1 MFRSGLAQR
10 IVIAFIVLTL
20 VVAGSFAV
28 GIVATIHLV
37 EEQLLSDDLGGDL
50 DSLLKMD
57 TMEEWRNKPQI
68 NQLFFFSD
76 GPAEFALPPDLAEL
90 DEGFHEV
97 FRGEDSY
104 HAMVRMIEGR
114 HYVLLQDQSDFERR
128 EEIVYA
134 VVIVGFLLSLV
145 SAGLL
150 GWLLARRVLAP
161 VIQLAR
167 QVRHRDQLLTRA
179 PPLAADYAPDEV
191 GQLAAAFDETL
202 FQLREALKRERL
214 FTSDVSHELR
224 TPLMVLA
231 SSCELLQENPALD
244 ERCRRP
250 VQRIARASKDM
261 RDLVETFL
269 QLARTESGQTSAPQS
284 TLKAVADE
292 LVAHWRE
299 PIEAKGLV
307 LEYLEETT
315 PQEHYYNAPFLRA
328 VLGNLLRNAWHYSE
342 GGCIR
347 LTLSAWRFSVED
359 NGAGIPDTLR
369 ETLFEPFVRGE
380 PNRGDGLG
388 LGLSLVK
395 RICAHEHWSIHLWPV
410 EPHGC
415 RFEVNLRPSEPL
427 SQGPV

>member
-10 IVIAFIVLTL
+10 IVVAFVLLTL

-28 GIVATIHLV
+28 GIVVTIHVV
-37 EEQLLSDDLGGDL
+37 EERLLSDDLGGDL
-50 DSLLKMD
+50 EALLKMD
-57 TMEEWRNKPQI
+57 TIDEWRNKPQS
-68 NQLFFFSD
+68 NQLFYFTD
-76 GPAEFALPPDLAEL
+76 GPAEFALPEDLANL
-90 DEGFHEV
+90 SEGFHEIHL
-97 FRGEDSY
+97 EDASY
-104 HAMVRMIEGR
+104 HAMVGVVEGR
-114 HYVLLQDQSDFERR
+114 RYVLLQDQTDFERR
-128 EEIVYA
+128 EQFVYA
-134 VVIVGFLLSLV
+134 IVMVGFVISLI

-161 VIQLAR
+161 VIQLAH
-167 QVRHRDQLLTRA
+167 QVRHRDQQLTLA
-179 PPLAADYAPDEV
+179 PPLAPDYAPDEV

-202 FQLREALKRERL
+202 MQLREALKRERL

-231 SSCELLQENPALD
+231 SSCELLQENPTLD
-244 ERCRRP
+244 TRSQRQ
-250 VQRIARASKDM
+250 VQRMGRATRDM

-269 QLARTESGQTSAPQS
+269 QLARAESGQISAPVA
-284 TLKAVADE
+284 TLTSVADE

-299 PIEAKGLV
+299 PIETKGLV
-307 LEYLEETT
+307 LEYISCEDSGRC
-315 PQEHYYNAPFLRA
+315 YNAPFLRA

-347 LTLSAWRFSVED
+347 LTLTEWGFTVED
-359 NGAGIPDTLR
+359 NGAGIPDALR

-395 RICAHEHWSIHLWPV
+395 RICKHEHWDIQLWSV

-415 RFEVNLRPSEPL
+415 RFEVTLCNPR
-427 SQGPV
+427 VN

>member
-10 IVIAFIVLTL
+10 IVVAFIVLTS

-28 GIVATIHLV
+28 GIVITIHAM
-37 EEQLLSDDLGGDL
+37 EERLLSDDLGGDL
-50 DSLLKMD
+50 EALLKMD
-57 TMEEWRNKPQI
+57 TIDEWRNKPQS
-68 NQLFFFSD
+68 NQLFYFTD
-76 GPAEFALPPDLAEL
+76 GPAEFALPEDLTDL
-90 DEGFHEV
+90 TEGFHEIH
-97 FRGEDSY
+97 REDGSSY
-104 HAMVRMIEGR
+104 YVMVGIVEGR
-114 HYVLLQDQSDFERR
+114 HYVLLQDQTDFERR
-128 EEIVYA
+128 EQFVYA
-134 VVIVGFLLSLV
+134 IVTVGFLISLF

-161 VIQLAR
+161 VIQLAH
-167 QVRHRDQLLTRA
+167 QVRHRDQQLTLA
-179 PPLAADYAPDEV
+179 PPLAPDYAPDEV

-202 FQLREALKRERL
+202 MQLRDALKRERL

-231 SSCELLQENPALD
+231 SSCELLEENPNLD
-244 ERCRRP
+244 VRSQRQ
-250 VQRIARASKDM
+250 VQRMRRAIRDM
-261 RDLVETFL
+261 QDLVETFL
-269 QLARTESGQTSAPQS
+269 QLARIESGQISAPTA
-284 TLKAVADE
+284 TLTAVADE
-292 LVAHWRE
+292 LVAHWRD

-307 LEYLEETT
+307 LEYLTCEDTERR
-315 PQEHYYNAPFLRA
+315 YNAPFLRA

-347 LTLSAWRFSVED
+347 LTLTERGFTVED
-359 NGAGIPDTLR
+359 DGAGIPDTLR

-395 RICAHEHWSIHLWPV
+395 RICKHEHWVIQLWPV

-415 RFEVNLRPSEPL
+415 RFEVTLRPRPID
-427 SQGPV
+427 